1 MKTNRRLPAALMS
14 LLVSTAAFAQG
25 APATAPKIPPSQRLK
40 TSKGIQ
46 NDQIS
51 PTPAAP
57 GSTTDHTKKPQKT
70 KPPS

>member
-1 MKTNRRLPAALMS
+1 MKTTRRALPLLMS
-14 LLVSTAAFAQG
+14 LLLSSAAYAQG

-40 TSKGIQ
+40 TSRGMQ

-57 GSTTDHTKKPQKT
+57 GSTTDHLKPKR